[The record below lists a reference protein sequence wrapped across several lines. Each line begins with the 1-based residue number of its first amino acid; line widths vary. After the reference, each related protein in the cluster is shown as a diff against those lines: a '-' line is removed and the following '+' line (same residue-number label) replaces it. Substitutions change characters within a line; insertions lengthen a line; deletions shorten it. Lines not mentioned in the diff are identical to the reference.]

1 MRVFTARSSKR
12 FFFLSLPLKSRG
24 GRGVAVTVTMND
36 ILFTNIET
44 SSPSLSHAHVVSFS
58 RVGKNWGG
66 GNCELLSLI
75 LLSLSRERRERDY
88 ITVILISIVNTRTKL
103 TLSSEGGKFG
113 EWGRGVGWVLVEEK
127 LIELVIDGRGYR
139 PLSRNFKM
147 SCKWNV
153 IWSVDGMLEHLDRG
167 E

>member
-12 FFFLSLPLKSRG
+12 FFFIPPFEEQRRAGSRRNRDNEWYSFHEYRNEFSLFVPRAC
-24 GRGVAVTVTMND
+24 R
-36 ILFTNIET
+36 LFLASWEKLRWWKLWTALFD
-44 SSPSLSHAHVVSFS
+44 P
-58 RVGKNWGG
+58 
-66 GNCELLSLI
+66 
-75 LLSLSRERRERDY
+75 LSREREKRERDY

-113 EWGRGVGWVLVEEK
+113 EWRRGVGWVLVEEK